1 MNLDEFRALT
11 PWSFFLPIALAVAV
25 GVLVANGLGAVLF
38 GGSDVDEPTADATE
52 AAAAD
57 ENGKAPAAV
66 EAGSVQATAT
76 AKQPA
81 PAKPLPTLEPVSLP
95 GPSGA
100 RRDGEV
106 RACIGGTVA
115 VRAENGWE
123 QEVVNDAPA
132 RCIASSS

>member
-1 MNLDEFRALT
+1 MNRDEFRVLT
-11 PWSFFLPIALAVAV
+11 PWSFFLPIVLAVAV

-38 GGSDVDEPTADATE
+38 GGSDADEPATE
-52 AAAAD
+52 AAQAAAAG
-57 ENGKAPAAV
+57 EEGEAPAAV
-66 EAGSVQATAT
+66 EAGSAEATAN

-81 PAKPLPTLEPVSLP
+81 PAKALPTLEPVSLP

-132 RCIASSS
+132 RCVASSS